1 MNRVAVLFALLCAA
15 AVALCF
21 SAVRA
26 HESKGAMV
34 SRIQADNARAHTEFL
49 QNEFDRIIRAG
60 REGNQ

>member
-1 MNRVAVLFALLCAA
+1 MKRVAVLFALLCVA

-21 SAVRA
+21 AVMHAR
-26 HESKGAMV
+26 EYKGAMV
-34 SRIQADNARAHTEFL
+34 SRIQADNAKAHTEFL